1 MGVAYVMSCGED
13 SILRGVEMLGPILC
27 PKLKIHYASQKNAED
42 KMSVWQ
48 IGLHTKPDFSDL
60 VWIEPVNTP
69 EGWEKSCNLMSWG
82 GKNTIE
88 VFKALALLGVHVVDS
103 F

>member
-13 SILRGVEMLGPILC
+13 SILRNVELLGPILC
-27 PKLKIHYASQKNAED
+27 PQLKIYKSDENK
-42 KMSVWQ
+42 SVWQ
-48 IGLHTKPDFSDL
+48 IGLYTKPDHSDL
-60 VWIEPVNTP
+60 VWIEPVNVP
-69 EGWEKSCNLMSWG
+69 EGWDKTCNLMSWG

-88 VFKALALLGVHVVDS
+88 VFRALKLLGVHVLDS